1 MLGSE
6 FRRFRVA
13 RVSHVMRG
21 LLGEPEAR
29 ITVLREFGIL
39 AGAVEG
45 HIFLAVATEPLL
57 KEGPGIARAGASA
70 KKNLTASR
78 SNLGL
83 SDLAWFDPPVTNSA
97 DSFCPSS
104 SPLMAAKNS
113 VLKRH
118 PKYQRFRTGALS
130 QT

>member
-1 MLGSE
+1 
-6 FRRFRVA
+6 
-13 RVSHVMRG
+13 
-21 LLGEPEAR
+21 
-29 ITVLREFGIL
+29 
-39 AGAVEG
+39 
-45 HIFLAVATEPLL
+45 LL

-70 KKNLTASR
+70 KKNLTVSR

-113 VLKRH
+113 VLKRQ
-118 PKYQRFRTGALS
+118 YQLPDGGIVADLDASGDVVLAVGGFVGCDEFSVAIAGANPMAS
-130 QT
+130 AVAVIARRRVMSPSFPVAN

>member
-21 LLGEPEAR
+21 ILGEPEAR

-45 HIFLAVATEPLL
+45 HLFLAAGDRAVAKRRPRHS
-57 KEGPGIARAGASA
+57 EGRGKREEE
-70 KKNLTASR
+70 
-78 SNLGL
+78 
-83 SDLAWFDPPVTNSA
+83 FDS
-97 DSFCPSS
+97 
-104 SPLMAAKNS
+104 
-113 VLKRH
+113 
-118 PKYQRFRTGALS
+118 
-130 QT
+130 